1 MPRPIYRKMSD
12 IKPIPIQ
19 VNLDINSN
27 DKSYIDIKK
36 REGYEDY
43 FVELDRIKDDTEIL
57 HWVKH
62 LSGKTWMTPSKIK
75 DFITTMQDYNKN
87 LKDSEEVECLS

>member
-12 IKPIPIQ
+12 IKPITIQ

-36 REGYEDY
+36 REGYDDY
-43 FVELDRIKDDTEIL
+43 FV
-57 HWVKH
+57 
-62 LSGKTWMTPSKIK
+62 
-75 DFITTMQDYNKN
+75 
-87 LKDSEEVECLS
+87 